1 MDARNFLMMKEIDH
15 ILIARGA
22 ISDRVRTLGEAITE
36 QLNNVDEDQE
46 IVLVAVMTGALIFVA
61 DLMRHLPMK
70 IRIQLMTAS
79 SYVGE
84 STSSN
89 GDPML
94 GKLPDVKGRH
104 VILVDDILDSGKTL
118 SSIRN
123 ELELLQAR
131 SIQSCVLLRKKLP
144 SALDVP
150 CEHVGFEIEDQFVV
164 GYGLDYD
171 GYYRNLPDIGVI
183 TP

>member
-1 MDARNFLMMKEIDH
+1 MIKDIDH

-22 ISDRVRTLGEAITE
+22 ISDRVRSLGESITA
-36 QLNNVDEDQE
+36 QLKDVKEDEE

-61 DLMRHLPMK
+61 DLMRYLPMK
-70 IRIQLMTAS
+70 IQIQLMTAS
-79 SYVGE
+79 SYVGK
-84 STSSN
+84 TTTSN

-94 GKLPDVKGRH
+94 GKLPNVEGRH
-104 VILVDDILDSGKTL
+104 VLLVDDILDSGKTL
-118 SSIRN
+118 TRIRS
-123 ELELLQAR
+123 ELQSLHVK

-144 SALDVP
+144 SAMEVP
-150 CEHVGFEIEDQFVV
+150 CEHVGFEIEDEFVV

-183 TP
+183 CP